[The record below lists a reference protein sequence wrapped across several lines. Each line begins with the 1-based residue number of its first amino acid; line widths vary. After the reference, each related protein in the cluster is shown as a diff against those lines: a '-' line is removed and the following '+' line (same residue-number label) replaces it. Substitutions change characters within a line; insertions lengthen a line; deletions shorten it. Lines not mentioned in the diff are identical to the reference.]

1 MSDPVPAI
9 LEGEARGET
18 ARIFADIRE
27 TLGSPVV
34 NLIWRHLATV
44 DGGLEWAWTAA
55 RPIYAGRQAQAAA
68 ARLYARLDPPLP
80 CPLPPGALAAV
91 GVSAADLP
99 RLRAVADG
107 YNRGNGPNLVAL
119 TALLV
124 DPAGTAPADP
134 VPAASAPAP
143 LPRLLSEPD
152 VTPETWALVKA
163 INLLGARP
171 DEPILA
177 TMYRHLANWP
187 GFLALMHASWAPLA
201 ADGRFEAAIARARSL
216 SKEEATG
223 LANLRADAGPAPEAA
238 RAALVEFTDHVI
250 SRMVPV
256 GVALA
261 RWLPSFAAAKGAAP
275 QDE

>member
-9 LEGEARGET
+9 VEAEAQGDT

-44 DGGLEWAWTAA
+44 EGGLEWAWTAA

-80 CPLPPGALAAV
+80 CPLAPGALQAV
-91 GVSAADLP
+91 GVPAADLP
-99 RLRAVADG
+99 RVRAVADG
-107 YNRGNGPNLVAL
+107 YNRGNGPNLIAL

-124 DPAGTAPADP
+124 EPAGTPPSDPIPASGP
-134 VPAASAPAP
+134 PAP

-177 TMYRHLANWP
+177 TMYRHLAHWP
-187 GFLALMHASWAPLA
+187 GLLALMHASWAPLA
-201 ADGRFEAAIARARSL
+201 EDGRLAAAIGRARAL
-216 SKEEATG
+216 SKEEAAR
-223 LANLRADAGPAPEAA
+223 LATLRADAGPAPEAA

-250 SRMVPV
+250 SRMVPI

-261 RWLPSFAAAKGAAP
+261 RWLPPG
-275 QDE
+275 D